1 MIYKVLQELHE
12 RKDAEYYAEMKTGKQ
27 EKTETD
33 NIPVYVRRSL
43 DLSLDTNGYPHTEG
57 NRQVI

>member
-1 MIYKVLQELHE
+1 MSKEI
-12 RKDAEYYAEMKTGKQ
+12 
-27 EKTETD
+27 KTEID

-43 DLSLDTNGYPHTEG
+43 DLSIDTKGYPQTEG

>member
-1 MIYKVLQELHE
+1 MSKEI
-12 RKDAEYYAEMKTGKQ
+12 
-27 EKTETD
+27 KTEID